1 MPRIPIDKIYMQIAY
16 QTAKLSYAERRKVG
30 CIIVKDEQI
39 VSFGYNGTPHGF
51 ENACEDVETIRVEA
65 DYASNPDAVNILEDD
80 GFICG
85 DDGHCEKH
93 IHTTKREVLHAE
105 SNAITKLAKS
115 TMTSDNADLYTTTA
129 PCFDCSK
136 LIIQAGIKKVFYS
149 EDYRDMS
156 GIELLERAGI
166 QVQEVI
172 CWNDL

>member
-1 MPRIPIDKIYMQIAY
+1 MQIAY

-51 ENACEDVETIRVEA
+51 TNDCEEVQTRYYE
-65 DYASNPDAVNILEDD
+65 NPDHAEILLEKGYECKD
-80 GFICG
+80 GC
-85 DDGHCEKH
+85 CSK
-93 IHTTKREVLHAE
+93 TVTKKEVLHAE

-115 TMTSDNADLYTTTA
+115 TMTSTGADLYTTTA

-136 LIIQAGIKKVFYS
+136 LIIQAGIKRVFYS
-149 EDYRDMS
+149 ESYRDMS
-156 GIELLERAGI
+156 GLDLLNQAGI
-166 QVQEVI
+166 EVEEVI